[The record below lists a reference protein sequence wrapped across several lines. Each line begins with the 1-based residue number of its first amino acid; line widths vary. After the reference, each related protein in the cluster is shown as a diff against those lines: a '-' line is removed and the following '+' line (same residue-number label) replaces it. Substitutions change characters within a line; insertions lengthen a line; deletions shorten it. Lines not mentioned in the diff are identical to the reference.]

1 MLCQVQTAYIE
12 IFDLSV
18 FPIFTDIIIRRSKGK
33 KSPAVYD
40 LPFQLPNIYLL
51 RWSRW
56 LLLPGVVGLVIFFSD
71 RNLWW
76 RVAWALLLYFA
87 ACCLLQNKFSGDQYI
102 DDDTADEGTVSFQLW
117 QAMIN
122 NIVKRSFH
130 TIDSHKIE
138 TDKLSVLPSFF
149 VHDEVKKHPATSFA
163 RCWPLWQ
170 LLWRGLKPLL
180 SFWLIALPSFIVFL
194 WNLNFMSR
202 SSDKFTQKFEN
213 LRVDCCVGSHRPYG
227 CS

>member
-1 MLCQVQTAYIE
+1 MEITQFRYKNDNCCKMLCQVQTAYIE

-51 RWSRW
+51 RRSRW

-87 ACCLLQNKFSGDQYI
+87 PCCLLQNKFSGDQYI

-130 TIDSHKIE
+130 T
-138 TDKLSVLPSFF
+138 TPTKLRLINYRFFQVSSFMM
-149 VHDEVKKHPATSFA
+149 
-163 RCWPLWQ
+163 R
-170 LLWRGLKPLL
+170 
-180 SFWLIALPSFIVFL
+180 
-194 WNLNFMSR
+194 
-202 SSDKFTQKFEN
+202 
-213 LRVDCCVGSHRPYG
+213 
-227 CS
+227 